1 MTINKILEDK
11 KLYFGIGEVAQMLQV
26 NTSKIRYWEN
36 EFPNVKPRK
45 NRKGDRQFTKAD
57 VDVLKEIQRLTSV
70 EGMTLDGV
78 KKVLNSKPIR
88 VSEKQKLVKQ
98 LEEIKSFL
106 TQLKEKLD

>member
-1 MTINKILEDK
+1 
-11 KLYFGIGEVAQMLQV
+11 
-26 NTSKIRYWEN
+26 
-36 EFPNVKPRK
+36 
-45 NRKGDRQFTKAD
+45 
-57 VDVLKEIQRLTSV
+57 
-70 EGMTLDGV
+70 MTLDGV